1 MNNNEVNNNEVNN
14 NEVNNNEVNNN
25 KVNYIP
31 FEVTCP
37 MASCSRSNTCA
48 RYARYQNALS
58 QEATF
63 CVMNPKLLKL
73 GGDTCPYHLVVEKQR
88 WAWGFQRIYDTI
100 PAGHTYK
107 FNECTPYTVR
117 RYYKAKNGEIPIE
130 PEMQA
135 QLLAIFKRNGADTS
149 LGFDR
154 YEEREVLV
162 EK

>member
-1 MNNNEVNNNEVNN
+1 MNNNEVT
-14 NEVNNNEVNNN
+14 
-25 KVNYIP
+25 YIP

-37 MASCSRSNTCA
+37 LASCSRSNTCA
-48 RYARYQNALS
+48 RYARYQKALA

-63 CVMNPKLLKL
+63 CVMNPEQLKV
-73 GGDTCPYHLVVEKQR
+73 GDDTCPYHLVAEKQR

-100 PAGHTYK
+100 PAGKLYK
-107 FNECTPYTVR
+107 FNECTPYAVR
-117 RYYKAKNGEIPIE
+117 RFYKAKNGEIPIE
-130 PEMQA
+130 PKTQA
-135 QLLAIFKRNGADTS
+135 ELLALFKDKGGDIS